1 MVFTTLISIVS
12 VSSSQLFT
20 TYGNHWIA
28 VDALHLCG
36 ILSHYSDKSSCS
48 SIIFFAMFSRLY
60 ICSISQTCST
70 WVMTGDNSYQECHST
85 WKNSCPCLA
94 VSRWSINV
102 LLAFNQATSNG
113 IWGIMIFFSFFLKN
127 EDKDF
132 ALIFWYGVLCNSG
145 LEHNNRLISLP
156 LYSREIKT
164 RKCRIILLC
173 FCTFLFRVF

>member
-36 ILSHYSDKSSCS
+36 ILSHYSDKSSWS
-48 SIIFFAMFSRLY
+48 SIIFFAIFSRLY
-60 ICSISQTCST
+60 ICCISQTCST

-102 LLAFNQATSNG
+102 LLTFNQATSNG
-113 IWGIMIFFSFFLKN
+113 IWGILHLKRNKIIRKKHKKVIFLVFRFPYIAEKLWHSNAELFYCVF
-127 EDKDF
+127 
-132 ALIFWYGVLCNSG
+132 VL
-145 LEHNNRLISLP
+145 
-156 LYSREIKT
+156 
-164 RKCRIILLC
+164 
-173 FCTFLFRVF
+173 FLFRVF